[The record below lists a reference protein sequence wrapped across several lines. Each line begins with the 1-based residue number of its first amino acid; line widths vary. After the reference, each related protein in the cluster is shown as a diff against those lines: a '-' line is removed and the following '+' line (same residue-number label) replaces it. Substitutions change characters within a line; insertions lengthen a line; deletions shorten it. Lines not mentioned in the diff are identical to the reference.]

1 MRELETLW
9 WNQWIKQALPYLAPF
24 KRWRTEHRPVRVG
37 DIVLVGYDNRMSK
50 GDYRL
55 ARVLEVYPDV
65 HNVVRTVKVG
75 MRKRN
80 QREPVMPYVAGQ
92 LDELRLGVQR
102 LAVIYPIEDQE
113 RVEPVVEDG

>member
-1 MRELETLW
+1 M
-9 WNQWIKQALPYLAPF
+9 
-24 KRWRTEHRPVRVG
+24 
-37 DIVLVGYDNRMSK
+37 LVGYGNRMSK
-50 GDYRL
+50 GDCCL
-55 ARVLEVYPDV
+55 ARVLEVYTDV
-65 HNVVRTVKVG
+65 HNVVRTVKVV

-113 RVEPVVEDG
+113 RVEPVVEEG